1 MCTYDIRTYDGTNE
15 KHVSCSKVIIY
26 IVYTY
31 IYIYI
36 LLGDGHQNT
45 LIRLNIRMILGI
57 PHNGRMTQE
66 PFIPCNLTSLT
77 MAHAH
82 YE

>member
-1 MCTYDIRTYDGTNE
+1 MISEHMMEQMKNMCHAQKLLY
-15 KHVSCSKVIIY
+15 IY
-26 IVYTY
+26 SVY

>member
-1 MCTYDIRTYDGTNE
+1 MMEHMKNMCHAQ
-15 KHVSCSKVIIY
+15 KLLY

-31 IYIYI
+31 LYIYIYI
-36 LLGDGHQNT
+36 ILGDGHQNT

>member
-1 MCTYDIRTYDGTNE
+1 MMEHMKNMCHAQ
-15 KHVSCSKVIIY
+15 KLLY

-31 IYIYI
+31 LYIYI
-36 LLGDGHQNT
+36 ILGDGHQNT